1 MLDRLLNSV
10 STPRVWHHRLA
21 WTLLVAASLLSFSAM
36 LAQAQ
41 AAPVV
46 AAPKSDSG
54 KSDTVKRTSAKRDTT
69 KVRGLQSLKVIGR
82 FENLAGIASTASQG
96 RIGATDL
103 RARPL
108 SREGE
113 LLEAVPGMILTQHSG
128 DGKANQM
135 FVRDFNL
142 DHGTDFATRV
152 DGMPVNLPTHAHGQG
167 YSDLN
172 FLVPELVQS
181 IDYKLGVYHAEM
193 GDFGSAGGAN
203 FQLLKTLDKPFVSAS
218 GGANGFARVVVAGS
232 ERLGVGDLL
241 VGGEAKTYNGPWD
254 IGERLRKYSGMA
266 RYSWKSGASNFSLL
280 GMAYANN
287 WRSSDQIPLRAV
299 QDGQIDRF
307 GQIDTTLGGA
317 QERYSLSG
325 DWARATGSVL
335 DQVQVYGIASQFNLL
350 SNFTYL
356 LDDPSKGDQF
366 NQHENRIITGIN
378 ATRRYSTTIGDVSQ
392 LLTAGVQSRYDIIT
406 GLGLYRTLDRQ
417 RLSTVR
423 QDHVRELG
431 TGLFVEA
438 ESRWQR
444 WFRTVLGARIDA
456 YSFDV
461 NSDNVANSGHRAA
474 AIGSPKA
481 SLIFAPSSSVELYI
495 SAGMGFHS
503 NDARGT
509 TITVDPSTGDSA
521 QRVDPLVRS
530 RGGEVGVRFSPVD
543 GFRSTLVYWT
553 LALNSEL
560 LFTGDGGTTEPSA
573 SSTRRGVTW
582 ANFYRPIP
590 ALSLDADVSLALA
603 KFTGVEAGQTHIPG
617 ALENVVAAG
626 ITWQPSR
633 HGVFGSARV
642 RHFGAYPL
650 IENNTQR
657 ATPTTLL
664 NADAGYVFKSGVRV
678 QLTMLNVLNE
688 HASDIQ
694 YYYNSRLPGEAAGG
708 VGDVHFHPVE
718 PRQLRLSLGWGL

>member
-1 MLDRLLNSV
+1 MQLQSRGKTRYRRNKF
-10 STPRVWHHRLA
+10 A
-21 WTLLVAASLLSFSAM
+21 ATLLG
-36 LAQAQ
+36 LAI
-41 AAPVV
+41 AAPFARAQEKTMEAVSV
-46 AAPKSDSG
+46 E
-54 KSDTVKRTSAKRDTT
+54 TSRNSQ
-69 KVRGLQSLKVIGR
+69 L
-82 FENLAGIASTASQG
+82 GIAESANAGVVTQQQ
-96 RIGATDL
+96 
-103 RARPL
+103 
-108 SREGE
+108 
-113 LLEAVPGMILTQHSG
+113 LEARTVYRPGEMLEAIPGLIVSQHSG
-128 DGKANQM
+128 EGKANQ
-135 FVRDFNL
+135 FYLRGFNL

-203 FQLLKTLDKPFVSAS
+203 FQLLKTLDKPFLSVS
-218 GGANGFARVVVAGS
+218 GGANGFARVVAGGS
-232 ERLGVGDLL
+232 ETFGIGDLL

-254 IGERLRKYSGMA
+254 IGERLRKYSGIA
-266 RYSWKSGASNFSLL
+266 RYSWKSGPSRFSLL

-299 QDGQIDRF
+299 QEGQIDRF

-325 DWARATGSVL
+325 EWTRASGSAL
-335 DQVQVYGIASQFNLL
+335 DQVQVYGISSQFNLL

-366 NQHENRIITGIN
+366 NQHEHRIITGIN
-378 ATRRYSTTIGDVSQ
+378 ATRRYATTIADMSQ
-392 LLTAGVQSRYDIIT
+392 LFTMGLQSRYDNIS
-406 GLGLYRTLDRQ
+406 GLGLYRTLNRQ
-417 RLSTVR
+417 RVSTVR
-423 QDHVRELG
+423 QDAVRELG

-438 ESRWQR
+438 ESHWQP
-444 WFRTVLGARIDA
+444 WFRSVLGARFDT

-461 NSDNVANSGHRAA
+461 HSDNTANSGHRTAS
-474 AIGSPKA
+474 IGSPKA
-481 SLIFAPSSSVELYI
+481 SLIFTPSSNVELYI

-509 TITVDPSTGDSA
+509 TITVDPSTGDTA
-521 QRVDPLVRS
+521 QRVNPLVRS
-530 RGGEVGVRFSPVD
+530 RGGEVGVRFSPVE

-573 SSTRRGVTW
+573 SSERNGVTW
-582 ANFYRPIP
+582 ANFYRPISS
-590 ALSLDADVSLALA
+590 LSLDADVSLAQA
-603 KFTGVEAGQTHIPG
+603 KFTGVEVGQTHIPG

-626 ITWQPSR
+626 ITWQPSQN
-633 HGVFGSARV
+633 GVFGSTRV

-650 IENNTQR
+650 IEDNSQR

-688 HASDIQ
+688 RASDIQ